1 MYKLGE
7 NNRTAKAMRDLIK
20 KAGRAEERLQ
30 RQDQLQSLKRS
41 AVAIRV
47 ARLEL
52 EDHVKKC
59 ILLEAKAQEKLA
71 EIEKLLTEHQR

>member
-71 EIEKLLTEHQR
+71 EIEKLLTEHQG